1 MPDSRALTPAA
12 NGRLSKEPEHPRRGR
27 APRRT
32 HGILSAEV
40 VIEALGESGEEL
52 ARLRRKLWE
61 ELAPVGLVEEMLAE
75 RILVGYWRLRRVL
88 IAEGGLLAQRA
99 EDAAERIMAVR
110 RSIAARG
117 PAPSP
122 EGAKG
127 AGNEAAALTADEVA
141 TFAAAQLLGAAEAE
155 RLSRYETML
164 ERQLHRS
171 IKELTQ
177 LQARRVAL
185 LLGRGATAV

>member
-12 NGRLSKEPEHPRRGR
+12 NGRLCEGPEGARRGTK
-27 APRRT
+27 PRRT

-52 ARLRRKLWE
+52 ARLRRRLWE

-99 EDAAERIMAVR
+99 EDAAERIMAAR
-110 RSIAARG
+110 RSIAARRS
-117 PAPSP
+117 APVP
-122 EGAKG
+122 EGAAG
-127 AGNEAAALTADEVA
+127 AGDEAAALAADELA
-141 TFAAAQLLGAAEAE
+141 LFAAAQLLGAAEAE
-155 RLSRYETML
+155 RLGRYETML

-185 LLGRGATAV
+185 LIGRGAPPG

>member
-12 NGRLSKEPEHPRRGR
+12 NGRLREGPENARRGMK
-27 APRRT
+27 PRRT

-52 ARLRRKLWE
+52 ARLRRRLWE

-88 IAEGGLLAQRA
+88 IAEGRLLAQRA
-99 EDAAERIMAVR
+99 EDAAERIVAAR

-117 PAPSP
+117 PAPAP
-122 EGAKG
+122 EGA
-127 AGNEAAALTADEVA
+127 AGTGDEAAALTADELA
-141 TFAAAQLLGAAEAE
+141 LFAAAQLLGAAEAE
-155 RLSRYETML
+155 RLGRYETML

-177 LQARRVAL
+177 FQARRVAL
-185 LLGRGATAV
+185 LIGRGAPPG